1 MKTEKQNEKIH
12 ENIHENVRRVDV
24 DVTHDATYVDELYD
38 ATLRAHELYVSSLIP
53 LEAFLVAFKQFYAL
67 AKTSRAERFRDA
79 LPDFESFSVRAADL
93 EEDDD
98 APGVWALYENANDA
112 VARYDRAGEQRQT
125 PPGRSINELLAL
137 GVPRA
142 QIAKIYGFY
151 LADGSP
157 DLDAVERR
165 DAWKGSDAQRNVANA
180 TNADAGELARLAAN
194 ALQKINEG
202 GEEVDASTLA
212 TLEMLTNGDSDDA
225 TEVLESQDARIDR
238 EILDGVPLRQIAA
251 RYGVS
256 QTTVKARAKA
266 LSVAASVAAS
276 DVPPRITRQ
285 IEQYRD
291 AITEGSMTFQT
302 VAESVSSSER
312 KITAADV
319 ERVLTAPPR

>member
-12 ENIHENVRRVDV
+12 ENIHENVSRVDV
-24 DVTHDATYVDELYD
+24 DVTYD
-38 ATLRAHELYVSSLIP
+38 AALRAHELYVSSLIP

-67 AKTSRAERFRDA
+67 AKTSRPERFRDA
-79 LPDFESFSVRAADL
+79 LPDFESFSVRAAEL
-93 EEDDD
+93 EEDED

-165 DAWKGSDAQRNVANA
+165 DTWKGSDAQRNVANA
-180 TNADAGELARLAAN
+180 TNADADELARLAAN

-212 TLEMLTNGDSDDA
+212 TLEMLTSSEDA
-225 TEVLESQDARIDR
+225 AEVLESQDASIDR

-276 DVPPRITRQ
+276 DVPPRITRL